1 MTVTLTQ
8 DNVLGRI
15 RVDATALGTQAD
27 YATIER
33 SIDQITWTMCR
44 GASAWPVTSGA
55 FSNPYDDYE
64 FTDGV
69 ANYYRVRSHESD
81 AISLIGSG
89 ASATGNNA
97 SVVPPLPGSL
107 TDRDA
112 MYLYASIRNSG
123 AGTVNT
129 PAGWTL
135 IRASGNAAL
144 FGRYFV
150 TGDGNPTVS
159 FAGGVANADT
169 TARITAFRR
178 SSIVPTTGTDQ
189 LNGSAQNIA
198 APALAVPEDDMLL
211 LDVLWKQD
219 DISGS
224 TPRAGFLFGASS
236 TSTAGDDAFMGLWY
250 QIQTDAADVTAASYT
265 ITGGAA
271 AISRAMTLAFEHIDY
286 LTTQT
291 DSITPALTGVWIKSL
306 RRPFLN
312 RIVNVE
318 DYSDP
323 TRASR
328 SGAFD
333 IIGRTLPLGVADVM
347 SGRRWTLTVYTTNL
361 SDADDL
367 DTVLAAGDIWFVHV
381 PVDCTVPGGYVIVD
395 GDVVRRRTKPPAAK
409 RSTPYRY
416 FDVPL
421 LEVATPDDDV
431 AGSTSTWAT
440 VIAGYATWSDLIA
453 DKATWADVL
462 ELIGSAGEVIV
473 P

>member
-1 MTVTLTQ
+1 M
-8 DNVLGRI
+8 
-15 RVDATALGTQAD
+15 
-27 YATIER
+27 
-33 SIDQITWTMCR
+33 
-44 GASAWPVTSGA
+44 
-55 FSNPYDDYE
+55 
-64 FTDGV
+64 
-69 ANYYRVRSHESD
+69 
-81 AISLIGSG
+81 LI
-89 ASATGNNA
+89 
-97 SVVPPLPGSL
+97 
-107 TDRDA
+107 
-112 MYLYASIRNSG
+112 
-123 AGTVNT
+123 
-129 PAGWTL
+129 
-135 IRASGNAAL
+135 
-144 FGRYFV
+144 
-150 TGDGNPTVS
+150 
-159 FAGGVANADT
+159 
-169 TARITAFRR
+169 
-178 SSIVPTTGTDQ
+178 
-189 LNGSAQNIA
+189 
-198 APALAVPEDDMLL
+198 

-224 TPRAGFLFGASS
+224 TPRSGFTFGASS

-250 QIQTDAADVTAASYT
+250 QIQTAAANIAAGSYT

-271 AISRAMTLAFEHIDY
+271 AVSRAMTLAFGHVDY

-291 DSITPALTGVWIKSL
+291 NSITPALTGVWIKSL